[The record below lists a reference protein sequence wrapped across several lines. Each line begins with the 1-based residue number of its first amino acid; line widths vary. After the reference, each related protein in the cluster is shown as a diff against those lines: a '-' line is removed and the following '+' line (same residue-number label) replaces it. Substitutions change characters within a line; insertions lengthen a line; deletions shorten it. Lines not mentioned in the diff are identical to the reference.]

1 MEVAPS
7 SIPAPTPYQ
16 VGLIHQKL
24 SGRWPLLRL
33 VFDDENI
40 KSLYFSL
47 LGVVAAVVEKL
58 KGRLLIIIM
67 RPAASLTRCYTQIQS
82 GENFRSGAPC
92 Q

>member
-16 VGLIHQKL
+16 AGLIHQEL

-33 VFDDENI
+33 VVDDENI

-47 LGVVAAVVEKL
+47 LGVGVAVTEKL
-58 KGRLLIIIM
+58 KGRLLIIIV
-67 RPAASLTRCYTQIQS
+67 RPVASLTHCYAS
-82 GENFRSGAPC
+82 GEP
-92 Q
+92 